1 MSGTATIPRKMHPKN
16 AAIHSTELLPQSKT
30 RSPGPEACL
39 IVGMGAARAQFAQFG
54 VSGGEATISAVGDH
68 RDLLSVAAKIGD
80 KRSQVRSHPFSVAQ
94 GEAWRGTVTTIR
106 SRKIGVLTSNHCL
119 RHDSAGQRSHERELA
134 VAETIYDIVIIGGGP
149 GGYTAAIRAGQ
160 YGLKVALIEKE
171 KKLGGT
177 CLNVGCIPTKSL
189 LFDAE
194 VYDHLKNATAHGI
207 EGVGT
212 ITLNWKTILDRKNGI
227 ITKHVKGLDFL
238 MRKNKVTVIEG
249 YGKLTGP
256 AKEGIHSIAV
266 EAANGE
272 KKVVQAKTVII
283 ATGSDARM
291 LPGVESDANRI
302 LTNIEILA
310 LPQIPKSMVV
320 IGAGA
325 VGVEFASIF
334 KSFGSEVTIVE
345 YLPRMVPNEDEDV
358 SKELSRVFRKRGID
372 SFTGAKVEKVEKT
385 NDGVKVTFTGSDGK
399 QVTKEAETVLVAV
412 GRAPRTAN
420 LGLEGTKVE
429 VERGFIR
436 VDQWMQTGEPGIFAI
451 GDVVAGLPQ
460 LAHVA
465 AMAGMVVAAKV
476 AGKPARPVRRDR
488 IPACTYCEPQIGS
501 VGLTEAQAKAAGHQV
516 KVGKFPFS
524 ANSKASIVGSH
535 EGFVKVV
542 ADAKHG
548 ELLGVHIIGPQATE
562 MIAESVVALELEAT
576 IEELMFTI
584 HAHPTLAE
592 AMLDGF
598 GSVENMAVNV

>member
-1 MSGTATIPRKMHPKN
+1 
-16 AAIHSTELLPQSKT
+16 
-30 RSPGPEACL
+30 
-39 IVGMGAARAQFAQFG
+39 
-54 VSGGEATISAVGDH
+54 
-68 RDLLSVAAKIGD
+68 
-80 KRSQVRSHPFSVAQ
+80 
-94 GEAWRGTVTTIR
+94 
-106 SRKIGVLTSNHCL
+106 
-119 RHDSAGQRSHERELA
+119 
-134 VAETIYDIVIIGGGP
+134 VAETIYDMVIIGGGP
-149 GGYTAAIRAGQ
+149 GGYTTAIRAGQ
-160 YGLKVALIEKE
+160 YGLKVALIERE

-177 CLNVGCIPTKSL
+177 CLHWGCIPTKSL

-194 VYDHLKNATAHGI
+194 IYDHLKHASEHGI

-212 ITLNWKTILDRKNGI
+212 ITINWKTILDRKNGI

-238 MRKNKVTVIEG
+238 MRKNKVATIEG
-249 YGKLTGP
+249 SGKLTGP
-256 AKEGIHSIAV
+256 AKEGIHSVSV
-266 EAANGE
+266 ESASGE
-272 KKVVQAKTVII
+272 RKLVKGKNVVI

-291 LPGVESDANRI
+291 LPGVESDSKSI
-302 LTNIEILA
+302 LTNMEILA

-325 VGVEFASIF
+325 VGVEFGSIF
-334 KSFGSEVTIVE
+334 KSFGSEITIVE
-345 YLPRMVPNEDEDV
+345 YLPRVVPNEDEDV
-358 SKELSRVFRKRGID
+358 SKELARVFRKRGIETY
-372 SFTGAKVEKVEKT
+372 TGAKVDKVEKT
-385 NDGVKVTFTGSDGK
+385 KDGAKVTFTGSDGK
-399 QVTKEAETVLVAV
+399 QMVKEAETVLVAV
-412 GRAPRTAN
+412 GRAPRTEN
-420 LGLEGTKVE
+420 LGLEATKIE
-429 VERGFIR
+429 VERGFIKT
-436 VDQWMQTGEPGIFAI
+436 DEWMQTKEPGIFAI

-465 AMAGMVVAAKV
+465 SMAGMVVAAKL

-501 VGLTEAQAKAAGHQV
+501 VGLTEAQAKAQGHEV

-598 GSVENMAVNV
+598 GSVENMAINV